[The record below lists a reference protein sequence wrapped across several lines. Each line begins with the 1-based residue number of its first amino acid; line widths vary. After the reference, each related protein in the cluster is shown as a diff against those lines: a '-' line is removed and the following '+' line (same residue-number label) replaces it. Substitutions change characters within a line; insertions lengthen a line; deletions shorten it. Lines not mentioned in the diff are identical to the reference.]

1 MKDEPPK
8 PSQTKRSAASEDWT
22 RLRAIIMRLYLD
34 EEKTLDQVRQYMEE
48 NHDFYATVSMY
59 KKKLAAWN
67 AFKNLR
73 IDEVLQILRLKRD
86 RDAAQKQSV
95 FLIRN
100 KEVDHDSLQ
109 VYLARNPSIYVK
121 LEAGT
126 QPNADAVRDV
136 ICRTPSPKLGESPS
150 RFGPTTLLNRL
161 QPMSEDMFRATSV
174 YINRCFETRIWT
186 WSDHHCWNTRG
197 RGGPTELLNAL
208 LDRCMTAALS
218 VNRHVEPVAVR
229 KALDA
234 PFTLLVRVFR
244 NPPPNLIPKLL
255 SAVAHLGHIGRQEIQ
270 SILLQF
276 CRDLAVALFG
286 RTHPLARFWQGLKEI
301 PLAEQREAI
310 GRILTLCVS
319 VYEEHLGASHAL
331 PTEVYLQY
339 FDVIGRNKDP
349 KAQILRLERQLSKVD
364 DDLADKPLLGLLQLE
379 HALATCKLNMEQ
391 GNLDAAEN
399 ALFRLDADVLT
410 PKDESFR
417 RVWLGYVQWVKG
429 DLPRAERSYV
439 DAVLAAR
446 QTGSRDCMCEALYQ
460 LETFYLRT
468 GEPLEAERIR
478 AERFQ
483 VLRRLDAIMWT
494 DYIRSAGGGE
504 GTCANSGGPQVAIVR
519 FGSGANSADWR
530 PAAFTLMKTQD
541 DVTGSGGVSNLSLL

>member
-1 MKDEPPK
+1 MKDELPK
-8 PSQTKRSAASEDWT
+8 PSQTKRPIALEDWT
-22 RLRAIIMRLYLD
+22 RLRAVIMRLYLD
-34 EEKTLDQVRQYMEE
+34 EEKTLDQVKQYMEE
-48 NHDFYATVSMY
+48 NHDFSATVSMY

-73 IDEVLQILRLKRD
+73 GDEVLQILRLKKH
-86 RDAAQKQSV
+86 RDAAQKQSI
-95 FLIRN
+95 FFIRDR
-100 KEVDHDSLQ
+100 EVDPHSLQ
-109 VYLARNPSIYVK
+109 VYLSRNPSIYTK
-121 LEAGT
+121 LEAGI
-126 QPNADAVRDV
+126 QPSPDAVRDV
-136 ICRTPSPKLGESPS
+136 TCRSPPPTSAHSASGFE
-150 RFGPTTLLNRL
+150 PTTLCNRL
-161 QPMSEDMFRATSV
+161 LPTSEDMFRAASIC
-174 YINRCFETRIWT
+174 INRCFETHIWS
-186 WSDHHCWNTRG
+186 WSDSHCWNTRG

-244 NPPPNLIPKLL
+244 NPPPNFIPKLL
-255 SAVAHLGHIGRQEIQ
+255 SAVAHLGYIGREEIQ
-270 SILLQF
+270 SLLLQF

-286 RTHPLARFWQGLKEI
+286 RAHPLARFWQGLKEI
-301 PLAEQREAI
+301 PLAEQPDVV

-319 VYEEHLGASHAL
+319 VYEEHVGASHAL
-331 PTEVYLQY
+331 PTEVYLQC
-339 FDVIGRNKDP
+339 FDVVGRSKDP

-364 DDLADKPLLGLLQLE
+364 NDLTDKPILGLLQLE

-391 GNLDAAEN
+391 GNLDAAEE
-399 ALFRLDADVLT
+399 ALFRLDADALT

-417 RVWLGYVQWVKG
+417 CVWLGYVQWVKG
-429 DLPRAERSYV
+429 DLSRAERSYV

-446 QTGSRDCMCEALYQ
+446 QTGSRDCTCEALYQ

-483 VLRRLDAIMWT
+483 VLRRLDTIVWT
-494 DYIRSAGGGE
+494 DYHRQS
-504 GTCANSGGPQVAIVR
+504 SGVDGNCTNTGPQVAIVR
-519 FGSGANSADWR
+519 FGSGANSANWR
-530 PAAFTLMKTQD
+530 PAAFSLMKAQD
-541 DVTGSGGVSNLSLL
+541 DVPGIRRVSNLSVL